1 MPGAGEDGGG
11 KEPEKARSA
20 SIGDIAKTVFFAFF
34 GVRKRKQHETE
45 TVHLKPVQI
54 IVAGLVGAVVFVTS
68 LILLVKF
75 IVGRAAG

>member
-1 MPGAGEDGGG
+1 MPAAGEDGEDR
-11 KEPEKARSA
+11 KPSKARSA

-34 GVRKRKQHETE
+34 GVRKRKQHEME
-45 TVHLKPVQI
+45 TVHLTPVQI

-75 IVGRAAG
+75 IIGRAAG

>member
-1 MPGAGEDGGG
+1 MPAAGEDGGG
-11 KEPEKARSA
+11 KEPVKARNA

-34 GVRKRKQHETE
+34 GVRKRKQHEVE
-45 TVHLKPVQI
+45 TVHLTPVQI

-68 LILLVKF
+68 LMLLVKF